1 MNKTHT
7 VMPADAGLKLN
18 QMKPSIIP
26 IITLSMLPF
35 LAVSGHA
42 ASLGTRQRTVQPT
55 LITNVPGIVVS
66 DLASYETNGYCS
78 WYWGAGSDEGQKW
91 STNMPASYTGAT
103 NAARLLSFF
112 CFSDIHLSDKEAA
125 SWPYWSAYLTQPG
138 FTNNVT
144 LPPGDGNSSAYSP
157 VMLYTTFVLDAAV
170 RTANALHRL
179 TPFDFGMSLGDD
191 CNSAQYNELR
201 WFIDIMDGQY
211 ITPSSGT
218 NAGATT
224 IEYQKPFQAAGLNPD
239 IAWYQAIGN
248 HDHLWAGSLVVTEY
262 LRESYTNN
270 QVLLFGDLNTEGIN
284 SRSHFMG
291 TVDGSTPY
299 GTIVGVGPVAHFID
313 PVTGVTNA
321 PMVAPDTNRYYLETT
336 NYMKEFFTTK
346 SKPVGHGFSPWNIT
360 SNLACY
366 SFEPKANLPLK
377 IMVLD
382 DTVTDQ
388 NLAFPNG
395 EGCLDTNQLNWL
407 VGELDKGQAEE
418 KLMIIAAH
426 IPIELIGMPA
436 NTNSAITVSNL
447 LATLHR
453 YPNLIL
459 WVTGHMHRNNVKAQ
473 LSQYK
478 DPEYDFWEV
487 ECPSLRDF
495 PQEFRTFEIL
505 RNTDHTISI
514 VTTDIDPEVA
524 SEACAAKSRG
534 YAVGAARIFAAPSAA
549 PTPNSVNPSNWNFA
563 DTNSYTT
570 NMELIKFLTPV
581 MREKIANCG
590 EPLGHQVAIDRDG
603 TGVVINFL
611 GELQCA
617 DAPLGPWNNVATNS
631 PYAVPAANG
640 AKFYRAIE

>member
-1 MNKTHT
+1 MKLKIILII
-7 VMPADAGLKLN
+7 GLG
-18 QMKPSIIP
+18 I
-26 IITLSMLPF
+26 LP
-35 LAVSGHA
+35 LLPVSGSA
-42 ASLGTRQRTVQPT
+42 AALGTRQRTIQPT

-66 DLASYETNGYCS
+66 DLASYETNGYSS
-78 WYWGAGSDEGQKW
+78 WHWGAGSDEGQKW

-112 CFSDIHLSDKEAA
+112 CFSDIHITDKETA
-125 SWPYWSAYLTQPG
+125 SWPYWAAYKTQPG

-157 VMLYTTFVLDAAV
+157 VMLYTTFMLDAAV
-170 RTANALHRL
+170 RTANNLHRL
-179 TPFDFGMSLGDD
+179 IPFDFGMSLGDD

-224 IEYQKPFQAAGLNPD
+224 IAYQKPFQAAGLNPE
-239 IAWYQAIGN
+239 IPWYQALGN
-248 HDHLWAGSLVVTEY
+248 HDHFWAGTLVTTEY

-270 QVLLFGDLNTEGIN
+270 QVLLFGDLDTDGIN

-291 TVDGSTPY
+291 TVDGSTTN
-299 GTIVGVGPVAHFID
+299 GTIIGVGPVTNFI
-313 PVTGVTNA
+313 VGGVTTT
-321 PMVAPDTNRYYLETT
+321 PMVAPDTHRYYLETT

-346 SKPVGHGFSPWNIT
+346 SKPVGHGFSQWNVT
-360 SNLACY
+360 NKLACD

-377 IMVLD
+377 VIVLD
-382 DTVTDQ
+382 DTMTDQ
-388 NLAFPNG
+388 NLDFPKG
-395 EGCLDTNQLNWL
+395 QGGLDTNQFNWL
-407 VGELDKGQAEE
+407 VHELDKGQAEE

-426 IPIELIGMPA
+426 IPIELIDMPGS
-436 NTNSAITVSNL
+436 TNSVITNATLV
-447 LATLHR
+447 ATLHH

-459 WVTGHMHRNNVKAQ
+459 WVTGHMHRNNVKQQ
-473 LSQYK
+473 LSVYN

-495 PQEFRTFEIL
+495 TQEFRTFEIL
-505 RNTDHTISI
+505 RNTDNTISI
-514 VTTDIDPEVA
+514 VTTDIDPEVTPG
-524 SEACAAKSRG
+524 SCAEKSRG
-534 YAVGAARIFAAPSAA
+534 YAVGAALIFASPSAA
-549 PTPNSVNPSNWNFA
+549 PTPNSVNPLNWNFT

-570 NMELIKFLTPV
+570 NLEMIKFLTPV

-590 EPLGHQVAIDRDG
+590 EPLGHKVAIDRDG

-617 DAPLGPWNNVATNS
+617 DTPAGPWTDVANTS
-631 PYAVPAANG
+631 PYAVPAAS
-640 AKFYRAIE
+640 AARFYRAVE